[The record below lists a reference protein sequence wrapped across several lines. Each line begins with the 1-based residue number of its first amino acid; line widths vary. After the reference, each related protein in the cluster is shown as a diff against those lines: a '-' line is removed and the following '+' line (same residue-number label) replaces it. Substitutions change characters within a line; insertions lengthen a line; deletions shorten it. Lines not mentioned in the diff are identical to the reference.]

1 MDIMDKNKLNE
12 INRDAVF
19 FFFLVITS
27 LISLYIIIEKKKILF
42 NINNFNKNELNKL
55 FRFNRYFIIFID
67 IYFVINAYNALIE
80 FINNNE
86 DEETIKEQFI
96 LLVANVF
103 FLIGAL
109 LYIPL
114 TNSDSIITR

>member
-1 MDIMDKNKLNE
+1 MDEDKLNE
-12 INRDAVF
+12 INRDIIF

-27 LISLYIIIEKKKILF
+27 LVSFYIINEKKKMLF
-42 NINNFNKNELNKL
+42 NINNLNKEELNKL

-86 DEETIKEQFI
+86 DEDTIKEQFI
-96 LLVANVF
+96 LLMANVF

>member
-1 MDIMDKNKLNE
+1 MDDDKLKE
-12 INRDAVF
+12 INADIVF
-19 FFFLVITS
+19 FFFLVITA
-27 LISLYIIIEKKKILF
+27 LISLLIIIEKKKTIYG
-42 NINNFNKNELNKL
+42 INKLSKNELNKL
-55 FRFNRYFIIFID
+55 FRFNRYFIILID
-67 IYFVINAYNALIE
+67 IYFVINAYNALIN

-86 DEETIKEQFI
+86 DEETIKEQTI
-96 LLVANVF
+96 LLLANIF

>member
-1 MDIMDKNKLNE
+1 MDENKLSE
-12 INRDAVF
+12 INRDIVF
-19 FFFLVITS
+19 FIFLVISS
-27 LISLYIIIEKKKILF
+27 LISLYIIIEKKKLLYKL
-42 NINNFNKNELNKL
+42 NNLTKEELNKL
-55 FRFNRYFIIFID
+55 FKFNRYFIIFID
-67 IYFVINAYNALIE
+67 IYFVINTYNALIE

-96 LLVANVF
+96 LLVANVV

-114 TNSDSIITR
+114 INSDSIITR

>member
-1 MDIMDKNKLNE
+1 MDEDKLND
-12 INRDAVF
+12 INKDIVF

-27 LISLYIIIEKKKILF
+27 LVSFYIINEKKKMLF
-42 NINNFNKNELNKL
+42 NINNLNKEELNKL

-67 IYFVINAYNALIE
+67 IYFVINAYNTLIE

-86 DEETIKEQFI
+86 DEDTIKEQFI
-96 LLVANVF
+96 LLMANVF

>member
-1 MDIMDKNKLNE
+1 MDKNKLNE
-12 INRDAVF
+12 INRDTVF

-27 LISLYIIIEKKKILF
+27 LISLYIIIEKKKTLF
-42 NINNFNKNELNKL
+42 NINKLNKNELNKL

-67 IYFVINAYNALIE
+67 IYFVINSYNALIE

>member
-1 MDIMDKNKLNE
+1 MDENKLNE
-12 INRDAVF
+12 INCDTVF

-27 LISLYIIIEKKKILF
+27 LVSFYIINEKKKTLF
-42 NINNFNKNELNKL
+42 NINNLSKDELNKL
-55 FRFNRYFIIFID
+55 FRYNRYFIIFID
-67 IYFVINAYNALIE
+67 IYFVINAYNALVE
-80 FINNNE
+80 FINDNK

-96 LLVANVF
+96 LLIANVF

-114 TNSDSIITR
+114 INSDSIITR

>member
-1 MDIMDKNKLNE
+1 MDEDKLNE
-12 INRDAVF
+12 INRDIIF

-27 LISLYIIIEKKKILF
+27 LVSFYIINEKKKMLF
-42 NINNFNKNELNKL
+42 NINNLNKEELNKL

-67 IYFVINAYNALIE
+67 IYFVINAYNTLIE

-86 DEETIKEQFI
+86 DEDTIKEQFI
-96 LLVANVF
+96 LLMTNVF

-114 TNSDSIITR
+114 TNSDSIVTR

>member
-1 MDIMDKNKLNE
+1 MDKNKLNE
-12 INRDAVF
+12 INRDTVF

-27 LISLYIIIEKKKILF
+27 LISLYIIIEKKKTLF
-42 NINNFNKNELNKL
+42 NINNLNKNELNKL

>member
-1 MDIMDKNKLNE
+1 MDKNKLNE

>member
-1 MDIMDKNKLNE
+1 MDENKLNE
-12 INRDAVF
+12 INRDIIF

-27 LISLYIIIEKKKILF
+27 LIALYIIIEKKKTLY
-42 NINNFNKNELNKL
+42 NLNKLNKEELNKL
-55 FRFNRYFIIFID
+55 FKFNRYFIIIID

-80 FINNNE
+80 VINNNE

-96 LLVANVF
+96 LLIANVV